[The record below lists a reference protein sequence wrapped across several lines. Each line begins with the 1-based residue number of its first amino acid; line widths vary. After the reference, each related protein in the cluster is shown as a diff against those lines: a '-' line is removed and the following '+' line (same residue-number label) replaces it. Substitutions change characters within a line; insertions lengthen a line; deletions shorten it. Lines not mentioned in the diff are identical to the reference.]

1 MVGSYKNGEEKMTV
15 TSELSAY
22 NLSGAFNDL
31 PDQTVDRT
39 KFRELAA
46 NRLPENR
53 IEAALQTAHTLEDR
67 EDVSVLA
74 KLVTP

>member
-31 PDQTVDRT
+31 PD
-39 KFRELAA
+39 
-46 NRLPENR
+46 
-53 IEAALQTAHTLEDR
+53 
-67 EDVSVLA
+67 
-74 KLVTP
+74 